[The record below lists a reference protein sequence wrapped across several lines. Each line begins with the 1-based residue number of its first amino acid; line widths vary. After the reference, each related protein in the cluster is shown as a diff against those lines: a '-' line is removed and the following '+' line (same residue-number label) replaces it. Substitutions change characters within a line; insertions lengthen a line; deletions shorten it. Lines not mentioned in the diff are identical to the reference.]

1 MRYVILGNSAAGLT
15 AIDAIRERDRDGPIT
30 VVSKEPEPAYSRVAL
45 PYVLSREKQLTQVTL
60 QGPEYYE
67 ANRVELMAG
76 VGASAVDPRAKTV
89 SLDDGRSL
97 PYDRLLIAT
106 GSASRLPPVRGG

>member
-1 MRYVILGNSAAGLT
+1 MRYLILGNSAAGLT
-15 AIDAIRERDRDGPIT
+15 AVDAIRERDRDGAIT

-45 PYVLSREKQLTQVTL
+45 PYLLSREKQLPQVTL

-67 ANRVELMAG
+67 ANGVELIAG
-76 VGASAVDPRAKTV
+76 VGASAVDTKAKTV
-89 SLDDGRSL
+89 TLDDGRSL

-106 GSASRLPPVRGG
+106 GSPSRGAP